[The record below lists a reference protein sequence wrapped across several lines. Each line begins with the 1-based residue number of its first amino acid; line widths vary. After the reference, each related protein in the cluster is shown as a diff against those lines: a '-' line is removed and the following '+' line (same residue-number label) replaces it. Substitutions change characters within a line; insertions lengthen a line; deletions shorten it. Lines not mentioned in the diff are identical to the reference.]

1 MGICFSN
8 KASLGQQLQDHQQ
21 QEQNTATPDLTTQAV
36 EVEAAV
42 DNLDLVNH
50 ARKPDG
56 VDYLCA
62 CLRYRGHN
70 IAITCLS
77 RRNPDSFPRQGY
89 DGLRVDRGVAR
100 PVGDENFQ
108 RGLTFGWIIPTGH
121 WVAVSYCGLANSSHS
136 RSVSLL

>member
-1 MGICFSN
+1 M
-8 KASLGQQLQDHQQ
+8 
-21 QEQNTATPDLTTQAV
+21 
-36 EVEAAV
+36 

-89 DGLRVDRGVAR
+89 DGLLVDRGVAR

-108 RGLTFGWIIPTGH
+108 CGLMFEWIIPTGH
-121 WVAVSYCGLANSSHS
+121 WVAVNDCGLANWLNCGFSAEELQPKVLHPNIN
-136 RSVSLL
+136 VVTC